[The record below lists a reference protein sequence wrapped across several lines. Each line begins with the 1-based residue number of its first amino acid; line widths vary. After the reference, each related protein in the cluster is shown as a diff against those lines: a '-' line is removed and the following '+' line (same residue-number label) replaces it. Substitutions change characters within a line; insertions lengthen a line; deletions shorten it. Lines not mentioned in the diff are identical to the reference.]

1 MDQDLSIQITADA
14 SEAESGINVTTE
26 TLQKLEA
33 AIEQLTA
40 GIPSLNAT
48 FEQLTGAST
57 ESSTGLDKTSAAA
70 LGANESLRALGGQTG
85 QAARGLEALGFGAGE
100 AAARV
105 EGLTGAL
112 AGLDAAAPGLIAIGA
127 VLSAAFAG
135 FDFLKTGIKDAS
147 DAQAALRE
155 LSIADAAAG
164 RSTAGMTESV
174 QKWAEAMEEA
184 AGVSESQTIPA
195 VLRLVDAGESVSGAM
210 TIATVAAQ
218 MVEAGMGRMR
228 GSTDMAESSQQRYNQ
243 VLLAF
248 YQAMDGNYT
257 MISRIDPAVRKLVE
271 AHAPLPA
278 IIEAINKQTQD
289 SIEKNNTNAETWARV
304 QGILRATGEEIGA
317 TTLPAITRLGQ
328 YVFGMVEACRES
340 GKAFSALGHDI
351 VTVVGGSIDAI
362 GQLASSLA
370 QLSIAFG
377 AASSAAIDFAKGDMG
392 SVKSDIAGVGHAIGE
407 SGKWVTT
414 LEGNLHRIGSAW
426 NDVATQ
432 ETRIQDSL
440 NKALE
445 TGSKHLQTQLDLL
458 HRQASD
464 SRGVYSP
471 AYRSTGGKGGT
482 GAGAVPGASA
492 YEEDQGKYTVEEDK
506 ATRDLTD
513 TTNRLNDVE
522 DKRKGIQAQLT
533 EAVKLATT
541 SEQEYAAKAAL
552 SASQASDNR
561 NRIAD
566 LNAAIQSETQHH
578 TQLQQVVANMTQTL
592 KADEA
597 AQRSHTTELAGAH
610 KEILATR
617 EETSIYAAAVHDASM
632 QLDDATRASKAYDEA
647 IKQHN
652 TELAAAILKQF
663 TLGQTVNEELQRASA
678 SSATSSRKQRLT
690 RRNRTLSASFQA
702 SSSWS
707 TTGNKGSKITKTSS
721 IIRTRRT
728 RRTWSSGRGATRP
741 DVRNANQELDQLY
754 QQNLNNYKQVSD
766 QMANGVTQFVD
777 KVFIEHKNL
786 RTELKS
792 IWEQILQDFIGML
805 NKMLETLMQSGLE
818 KFLSQFLGGGGVS
831 LTQWENTPEPEIT
844 SLRSRA
850 VHSVRTPLLRR
861 RPEPVRT
868 ASWGRCWDRR
878 ELRRSSAR
886 SRPARVPEPRAIQ
899 WPATLEA

>member
-426 NDVATQ
+426 NDVGTQ

-513 TTNRLNDVE
+513 TTNRLNDAE

-663 TLGQTVNEELQRASA
+663 TLGQTVNEELAASQRKLSDFFQKTAADQAESDTKRQLSGQQLLEYYRQQGQQDYENFLYYSNQKDA
-678 SSATSSRKQRLT
+678 ANVEFWEGRYETGRSQREPGA
-690 RRNRTLSASFQA
+690 RPALSAKPQ
-702 SSSWS
+702 
-707 TTGNKGSKITKTSS
+707 
-721 IIRTRRT
+721 
-728 RRTWSSGRGATRP
+728 
-741 DVRNANQELDQLY
+741 
-754 QQNLNNYKQVSD
+754 
-766 QMANGVTQFVD
+766 
-777 KVFIEHKNL
+777 
-786 RTELKS
+786 
-792 IWEQILQDFIGML
+792 
-805 NKMLETLMQSGLE
+805 
-818 KFLSQFLGGGGVS
+818 
-831 LTQWENTPEPEIT
+831 
-844 SLRSRA
+844 
-850 VHSVRTPLLRR
+850 
-861 RPEPVRT
+861 
-868 ASWGRCWDRR
+868 
-878 ELRRSSAR
+878 
-886 SRPARVPEPRAIQ
+886 
-899 WPATLEA
+899 